1 MSMVEKCGL
10 AMMLAC
16 HAQDP
21 LVGPYELPEERW
33 AWDAAFRHY
42 WLALAR
48 AALEALRVPSDEM
61 VDAGVDE
68 WVKPGRGMW
77 HAMHASFAAM
87 LTAALGETE

>member
-1 MSMVEKCGL
+1 MSMVEVVAR
-10 AMMLAC
+10 AMATS
-16 HAQDP
+16 DRP
-21 LVGPYELPEERW
+21 PGYEIDEW
-33 AWDAAFRHY
+33 ADKTWRDYARY
-42 WLALAR
+42 AR

-87 LTAALGETE
+87 ITAALGETE